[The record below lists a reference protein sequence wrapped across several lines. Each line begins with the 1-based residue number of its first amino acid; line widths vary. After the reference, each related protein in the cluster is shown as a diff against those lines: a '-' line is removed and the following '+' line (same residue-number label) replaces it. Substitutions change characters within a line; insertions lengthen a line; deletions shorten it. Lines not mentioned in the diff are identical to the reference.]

1 MQAFPVM
8 IFAAGFGTRMQPL
21 TADRPKPLVEVAGRP
36 LIDHALDLADEIRPP
51 RILSNLHHMA
61 DKLERHLAPRGVLL
75 SLERDRILDTGG
87 GLKAALPQLDADTVI
102 TLNPDA
108 IWQGP
113 NPLARLLS
121 EWEPARMDA
130 LLMCVPPAQAEGHA
144 GLGDFTRDAD
154 GRITRGP
161 GLIYGGA
168 QIIKTARLA
177 EIGEEVFSL
186 NRVWDLMQADG
197 RLHAAR
203 YPGRWCDVGTPAGV
217 TLAEDMLAH
226 V

>member
-36 LIDHALDLADEIRPP
+36 LIDHALDLATEIGPP

-61 DKLERHLAPRGVLL
+61 EMLDRHLTPRGVLL
-75 SLERDRILDTGG
+75 SREDERILDTGG
-87 GLKAALPQLDADTVI
+87 GLKAALPLLASDTVI

-113 NPLARLLS
+113 NPLSRLLA
-121 EWEPARMDA
+121 EWKPECMDA
-130 LLMCVPPAQAEGHA
+130 LLMCLPPELAEGHA
-144 GLGDFTRDAD
+144 GAGDFTRDVD
-154 GRITRGP
+154 GRISRGP

-168 QIIKTARLA
+168 QIIKTDRLA
-177 EIGEEVFSL
+177 EIPDEVFSL
-186 NRVWDLMQADG
+186 NRVWDLLQADG
-197 RLHAAR
+197 RLFAAS
-203 YPGRWCDVGTPAGV
+203 YPGRWCDVGTPEGV
-217 TLAEDMLAH
+217 ALAEGMLAH